1 MFSAS
6 RPAADAVFIG
16 GPPVPVVSRA
26 LFEAEDRATEESIAK
41 AHQPQADLKFCELQQ
56 KRTDGAAGAVS
67 RASVARTV
75 AMVSTD
81 LCANRHPASTGGD
94 PGQTVACNQGR
105 TRRRRNKMSR
115 KVLLATAALIGV
127 AFSGMSLADGL
138 PPLAKKERY
147 KVGFSQMESNNPWRI
162 AETKS
167 FHDTAAECGWDLI
180 ATDAAGSAA
189 KQVADVDSMIAQGI
203 DVLFL
208 PPREEKPLIPAV
220 KKAKAAGIPTFLVD
234 RSVDPNAAK
243 PGEDFVAFLGSDF
256 IDQGKRVADW
266 TIENFKGDKGVIVEL
281 EGTTGSS
288 PANDRKKGF
297 DDQIVTDPRFTIV
310 ASQSGDFARDLG
322 RQVMETLL
330 QAHPDVNIVYAHNDE
345 MAIGAIQ
352 ALELA
357 GRKPGEDV
365 LVVSIDGTRDALQ
378 AIIDGKMGVTVES
391 SPFFGPLA
399 CATMKRY
406 ADGEQIEPW
415 VQVKDRIFTKE
426 NAAENLAGA
435 Y

>member
-1 MFSAS
+1 MKRRMVLGSALTGLIALS
-6 RPAADAVFIG
+6 VGIAA
-16 GPPVPVVSRA
+16 
-26 LFEAEDRATEESIAK
+26 AET
-41 AHQPQADLKFCELQQ
+41 
-56 KRTDGAAGAVS
+56 
-67 RASVARTV
+67 
-75 AMVSTD
+75 
-81 LCANRHPASTGGD
+81 
-94 PGQTVACNQGR
+94 
-105 TRRRRNKMSR
+105 
-115 KVLLATAALIGV
+115 
-127 AFSGMSLADGL
+127 
-138 PPLAKKERY
+138 PPLEQKERY
-147 KVGFSQMESNNPWRI
+147 KVGFAQMESNNPWRI

-167 FHDTAAECGWDLI
+167 FHDTAEACNWDLI

-220 KKAKAAGIPTFLVD
+220 MKAKAAGIPTFLVD
-234 RSVDPNAAK
+234 RSVDPNVAK
-243 PGEDFVAFLGSDF
+243 AGEHFVAFLGSDF
-256 IDQGKRVADW
+256 IDQGERAAEW
-266 TIENFKGDKGVIVEL
+266 LIENFDGDKGVIVEL

-297 DDQIVTDPRFTIV
+297 DDRIAQDDRFEIV
-310 ASQSGDFARDLG
+310 ASQTGDFARDMG

-330 QAHPDVNIVYAHNDE
+330 QAHPDVNVVYAHNDE

-365 LVVSIDGTRDALQ
+365 TIVSIDGTRDALQ

-399 CATMKRY
+399 CEVMKKY
-406 ADGEQIEPW
+406 AAGEEIPGW
-415 VQVKDRIFTKE
+415 VQVEDRIFTKD
-426 NAAENLAGA
+426 NAADHIDEA

>member
-1 MFSAS
+1 MMT
-6 RPAADAVFIG
+6 R
-16 GPPVPVVSRA
+16 
-26 LFEAEDRATEESIAK
+26 L
-41 AHQPQADLKFCELQQ
+41 
-56 KRTDGAAGAVS
+56 
-67 RASVARTV
+67 AR
-75 AMVSTD
+75 
-81 LCANRHPASTGGD
+81 LI
-94 PGQTVACNQGR
+94 
-105 TRRRRNKMSR
+105 
-115 KVLLATAALIGV
+115 ATAAGV
-127 AFSGMSLADGL
+127 ALFASSVLAADL
-138 PPLAKKERY
+138 PPLPKKDRY

-167 FHDTAAECGWDLI
+167 FHDTADKCGWDLI

-208 PPREEKPLIPAV
+208 PPREEKPLVPAV
-220 KKAKAAGIPTFLVD
+220 MKAKAAGIPTFLVD
-234 RSVDPNAAK
+234 RSVDPNVAK
-243 PGEDFVAFLGSDF
+243 AGTHYVAFLGSDF
-256 IDQGKRVADW
+256 VDQGRRVAEW
-266 TIENFKGDKGVIVEL
+266 TLENFTGDKGIIVEL

-297 DDQIVTDPRFTIV
+297 DDFMAMHDNMTIV

-357 GRKPGEDV
+357 GRKPGGDV

-399 CATMKRY
+399 CETMMRY
-406 ADGEQIEPW
+406 VNGETIEPW
-415 VQVKDRIFTKE
+415 VKVEDRIFTKA
-426 NAAENLAGA
+426 NAAAHIDEA

>member
-1 MFSAS
+1 MNRRILLSSA
-6 RPAADAVFIG
+6 AIALG
-16 GPPVPVVSRA
+16 VVMTS
-26 LFEAEDRATEESIAK
+26 
-41 AHQPQADLKFCELQQ
+41 
-56 KRTDGAAGAVS
+56 GAAFAQ
-67 RASVARTV
+67 
-75 AMVSTD
+75 D
-81 LCANRHPASTGGD
+81 
-94 PGQTVACNQGR
+94 
-105 TRRRRNKMSR
+105 
-115 KVLLATAALIGV
+115 
-127 AFSGMSLADGL
+127 L
-138 PPLAKKERY
+138 PPLEKQERY

-167 FHDTAAECGWDLI
+167 FQDTAAKCNWDLI
-180 ATDAAGSAA
+180 STDAAGSAA

-220 KKAKAAGIPTFLVD
+220 MKAKAAGIPTFLVD
-234 RSVDPNAAK
+234 RSVDPNVATAGK
-243 PGEDFVAFLGSDF
+243 DYVAFLGSDF
-256 IDQGKRVADW
+256 VDQGRRVAEW
-266 TIENFKGDKGVIVEL
+266 TLENFKGDKGIIVEL

-297 DDQIVTDPRFTIV
+297 DDVMAAKDNMEIV
-310 ASQSGDFARDLG
+310 ASQSGDFARDQG

-365 LVVSIDGTRDALQ
+365 MVVSIDGTRDALQ

-391 SPFFGPLA
+391 SPFFGPVA
-399 CATMKRY
+399 CEVMNRY
-406 ADGEQIEPW
+406 AEGETIEPW

-426 NAAENLAGA
+426 NAAEFIGEA

>member
-1 MFSAS
+1 MM
-6 RPAADAVFIG
+6 
-16 GPPVPVVSRA
+16 
-26 LFEAEDRATEESIAK
+26 
-41 AHQPQADLKFCELQQ
+41 
-56 KRTDGAAGAVS
+56 KRT
-67 RASVARTV
+67 
-75 AMVSTD
+75 
-81 LCANRHPASTGGD
+81 L
-94 PGQTVACNQGR
+94 
-105 TRRRRNKMSR
+105 
-115 KVLLATAALIGV
+115 LLATAI
-127 AFSGMSLADGL
+127 AFGAVTSIASAAGL
-138 PPLAKKERY
+138 PPLEQKDRY
-147 KVGFSQMESNNPWRI
+147 KVGFAQMESNNPWRI

-167 FHDTAAECGWDLI
+167 FHDTAESCGWDLI

-256 IDQGKRVADW
+256 IDQGRRVAEW
-266 TIENFKGDKGVIVEL
+266 TIANFKGDKGIIVEL

-297 DDQIVTDPRFTIV
+297 DDRILEDDRFEIV

-399 CATMKRY
+399 CETMKRY
-406 ADGEQIEPW
+406 AAGESIEHW
-415 VQVKDRIFTKE
+415 VQVKDRIFTTD
-426 NAAENLAGA
+426 NAAANIDEA

>member
-1 MFSAS
+1 MN
-6 RPAADAVFIG
+6 R
-16 GPPVPVVSRA
+16 
-26 LFEAEDRATEESIAK
+26 
-41 AHQPQADLKFCELQQ
+41 
-56 KRTDGAAGAVS
+56 RTLML
-67 RASVARTV
+67 T
-75 AMVSTD
+75 
-81 LCANRHPASTGGD
+81 
-94 PGQTVACNQGR
+94 
-105 TRRRRNKMSR
+105 
-115 KVLLATAALIGV
+115 TAALGV
-127 AFSGMSLADGL
+127 ALGSTAFAQGL
-138 PPLAKKERY
+138 PPLEQKDSY
-147 KVGFSQMESNNPWRI
+147 KVGFAQMESNNPWRI

-167 FHDTAAECGWDLI
+167 FHDTAEACGWELI

-220 KKAKAAGIPTFLVD
+220 MKAQAAGIPTFLVD
-234 RSVDPNAAK
+234 RSVDPNVAK
-243 PGEDFVAFLGSDF
+243 AGEHYVSFLGSDF
-256 IDQGKRVADW
+256 IDQGSRAAEW
-266 TIENFKGDKGVIVEL
+266 LIENFDGDQGIIVQL

-297 DDQIVTDPRFTIV
+297 DDRISQDERFTIV
-310 ASQSGDFARDLG
+310 ASQSGDFARDQG

-330 QAHPDVNIVYAHNDE
+330 QAHPDVNVVYAHNDE

-357 GRKPGEDV
+357 GRTPGEDV
-365 LVVSIDGTRDALQ
+365 TVVSIDGTRDALQ

-399 CATMKRY
+399 CEVMQRY
-406 ADGEQIEPW
+406 AAGETIEPW
-415 VQVKDRIFTKE
+415 VKVEDRIFTAD
-426 NAAENLAGA
+426 NAADHIDEA